1 MTFPLLIPLFLIWLG
16 VVIFLRRFRVW
27 LFYYVLGAVG
37 CAYWLILVFGSV
49 LGLEI
54 TLAHTVAWT
63 VHIIANLAGIPTR
76 IFEGSPGLLLV
87 LVIAQKIG
95 WTALHVGVESSGLL
109 EIGVLTSLL
118 LFYPGWSILRRAQMI
133 GIGGVAIWL
142 TNIVR
147 MLVIVVM
154 LNRFG
159 KEALVLAHMYVGK
172 AVFFLLAIGIF
183 WMLITFATL
192 RDLEK
197 RSKETQAAW

>member
-1 MTFPLLIPLFLIWLG
+1 MIPPLLVLLFIAWLG
-16 VVIFLRRFRVW
+16 AVVFFRRFRIW
-27 LFYYVLGAVG
+27 LFYYILGAVG
-37 CAYWLILVFGSV
+37 CAYWLILFFGTV
-49 LGLEI
+49 LGFEV
-54 TLAHTVAWT
+54 TLAHSVAGT
-63 VHIIANLAGIPTR
+63 VHLISNLIGVPTR

-109 EIGVLTSLL
+109 EVGVLTSLL
-118 LFYPGWSILRRAQMI
+118 LFYPGWPILRRAMLI
-133 GIGGVAIWL
+133 GLGVAAILL

-147 MLVIVVM
+147 MLVIVLM
-154 LNRFG
+154 LNRLG

-183 WMLITFATL
+183 WILITVATL

-197 RSKETQAAW
+197 RKRPQAAW